1 MMMKSAFAAAAVTLG
16 LAMGSAF
23 AQEQEGLVNVA
34 ITDVEV
40 LKDVLDVEETN
51 VAVPV
56 NVQVGLGIAAQ
67 VCGVAANVLAEKPR
81 TETACTLSDAGKANQ
96 AFRQAVKQQVG
107 A

>member
-1 MMMKSAFAAAAVTLG
+1 MTVNSAFAAAAVVIG
-16 LAMGSAF
+16 LAVAPASA
-23 AQEQEGLVNVA
+23 QKQDGLVNIA

-51 VAVPV
+51 VAVPI
-56 NVQVGLGIAAQ
+56 NVQVGIGIAAQ
-67 VCGVAANVLAEKPR
+67 VCGVEANVLAEKPR
-81 TETACTLSDAGKANQ
+81 TETACTLEDAGNASQ